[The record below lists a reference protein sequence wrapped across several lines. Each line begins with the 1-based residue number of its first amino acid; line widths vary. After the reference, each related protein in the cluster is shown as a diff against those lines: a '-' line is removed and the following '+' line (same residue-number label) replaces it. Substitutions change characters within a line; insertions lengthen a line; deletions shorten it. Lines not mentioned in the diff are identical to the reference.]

1 MNHYQLIVVGGGL
14 AGVSAAVS
22 AAREGLRVLLVEKS
36 GCLGGALSNN
46 LVYPFTKYWTR
57 DPEDD
62 HQQYLSAGLFAE
74 MRQREAAL
82 LEQYKEA
89 ASKTEYHFKPEY
101 FKLLLDDMV
110 TEAGV
115 DMLFHAQL
123 FDVKTAGNQVQEISV
138 ATVSGAVKYTAD
150 RFIDATGNG
159 DLFALAGCDYQSG
172 RERDGLCQPM
182 TTCFRMSNVDLNQF
196 QEDISRLQK
205 LYKQQQADGIL
216 TNPREN
222 LLYFDGIGENI
233 LHFNTTRV
241 IKEDPS
247 DPKQI
252 SRAEMT
258 ARRQV
263 HETVKFLKENSTAFD
278 HSTLIS
284 MANEI
289 GVRESRKLKGMYIL
303 TQEDLKNMTDFED
316 SIALG
321 NYDIDIHSPDG
332 SGTSHY
338 YFKKGEFYKIP
349 YRCLVPKEYTNLL
362 VAGRCISVT
371 HEAQA
376 SIRIMAICA
385 CLGEAAGM
393 AAAESYYSGVSVQ
406 NVDIKAVQ
414 EKLIANGALL

>member
-14 AGVSAAVS
+14 AGVAAAVS

-57 DPEDD
+57 DPKDLS
-62 HQQYLSAGLFAE
+62 QQYLSAGLFAE

-82 LEQYKEA
+82 LQQYHES

-101 FKLLLDDMV
+101 FKLVLDDMV

-115 DMLFHAQL
+115 DVLFHAQL
-123 FDVKTAGNQVQEISV
+123 FDVKTDCDKVQEISV
-138 ATVSGAVKYTAD
+138 ATVSGAAKYTAD

-172 RERDGLCQPM
+172 RECDGLCQPM
-182 TTCFRMSNVDLNQF
+182 TTCFRMSNVDIDQF
-196 QEDISRLQK
+196 QEDIGRLQQ
-205 LYKQQQADGIL
+205 LYKEQQATGIL

-222 LLYFDGIGENI
+222 LLYFYGIGENI
-233 LHFNTTRV
+233 VHFNTTRV
-241 IKEDPS
+241 VKADPT
-247 DPKQI
+247 DPQQI
-252 SRAEMT
+252 SRAEII
-258 ARRQV
+258 ARKQV
-263 HETVKFLKENSTAFD
+263 HETVKFLKDNSTAFD

-303 TQEDLKNMTDFED
+303 TQDDLKDLVDFED

-338 YFKKGEFYKIP
+338 YFKNGEYYKIP

-362 VAGRCISVT
+362 VAGRCISTT

-385 CLGEAAGM
+385 CLGEAAGV
-393 AAAESYYSGVSVQ
+393 AAAESYRSGTSVQ
-406 NVDIKAVQ
+406 KVDIHTVQ
-414 EKLIANGALL
+414 QKLRQNGALL